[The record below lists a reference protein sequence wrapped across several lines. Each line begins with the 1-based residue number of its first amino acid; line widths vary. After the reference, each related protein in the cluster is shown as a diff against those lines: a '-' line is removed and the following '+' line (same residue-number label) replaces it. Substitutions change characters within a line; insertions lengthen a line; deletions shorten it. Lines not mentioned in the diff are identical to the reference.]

1 MGKLILKEFKETAK
15 YFLPCWGFCIAVYL
29 LRRLYIFAELYEFHF
44 LDVLFSLFFNLFV
57 ICAVFIP
64 LIISVFRFDDS
75 VLIKNEPVYN
85 PLKTIISKVFV
96 SSFWY
101 IFVLFSIYNIYEPT
115 ILDNIINDPDY
126 FDNIDHYLFN
136 PFPGGFDIEL
146 IDFYAIRTIVDSI
159 YIFFFL
165 IIIFTVF
172 YICVCISH
180 AYCFGSKVLTAA
192 FIYASFH
199 IIIFGYGGIAI
210 PLLHLSDYFSRI
222 SELYSGVLS
231 TCVGIIIEIILA
243 VILFFICRK
252 LLEKALLKNSEN

>member
-15 YFLPCWGFCIAVYL
+15 IFIPVYIASLLLIY
-29 LRRLYIFAELYEFHF
+29 LRRDSIINLYYHGFEYHNRLENLAIITCIVIIILPLF
-44 LDVLFSLFFNLFV
+44 LSVKRFYDCVKNKEINCFSSSV
-57 ICAVFIP
+57 I
-64 LIISVFRFDDS
+64 
-75 VLIKNEPVYN
+75 
-85 PLKTIISKVFV
+85 IISKVLPMTLWSMGILLLDFGL
-96 SSFWY
+96 SQPT
-101 IFVLFSIYNIYEPT
+101 VL
-115 ILDNIINDPDY
+115 DKMINNPNY
-126 FDNIDHYLFN
+126 FDDISYYLFN

-159 YIFFFL
+159 SIFFFL

-199 IIIFGYGGIAI
+199 IIVFGYGGIAI
-210 PLLHLSDYFSRI
+210 PLLHLSDYFFGI

-243 VILFFICRK
+243 VILLFICRT